1 MDCSQD
7 ANNAA
12 TAIVAIA
19 ENLRGRST
27 WEMHHILTSAVAA
40 VQESSGLA
48 RSLWTYQTDKGSRLL
63 IQVAYHFRY
72 AEREYVAYSP
82 FNPVNH
88 NGPPRDLT
96 IAEYAEFATKFRR
109 YTDGI

>member
-1 MDCSQD
+1 MDYSKE
-7 ANNAA
+7 AKSAA

-27 WEMHHILTSAVAA
+27 WQMHHILASAVAA
-40 VQESSGLA
+40 VQESSELA
-48 RSLWTYQTDKGSRLL
+48 RSIWTYQTDKGSRLL
-63 IQVAYHFRY
+63 IQVAYHFLY
-72 AEREYVAYSP
+72 EEREYIAYSP
-82 FNPVNH
+82 FNPENQ